1 MNIKSSL
8 ALPGFS
14 MNEPRNGPE
23 FAPIRDYIKS
33 FKIKVTVFDKND
45 EVVRTEIMD
54 YGKPEDRVWLG
65 RLSFWSWQNSHYVE
79 TEALKE

>member
-1 MNIKSSL
+1 MNVKLVPSIH
-8 ALPGFS
+8 
-14 MNEPRNGPE
+14 EPRNGPE

-45 EVVRTEIMD
+45 EVVRTEVMD

-79 TEALKE
+79 TEALKSDNV